1 MHGPG
6 FVANVQYGPRTGWH
20 SASIRLWRRAA
31 MESKSVTMELAP
43 DARLAPRSLADVPG
57 PRGWPLLGNLPQ
69 MTASRIHRDV
79 EDWARRYGPLFKLRF
94 GPLPVL
100 VVARHESVNAV
111 LRDRPDGFRRPRVT
125 ANVSDELG
133 GRPGL
138 FLAEGKAC
146 ATSAAWSWPVSPR
159 MRSRRIS
166 RRW

>member
-1 MHGPG
+1 
-6 FVANVQYGPRTGWH
+6 
-20 SASIRLWRRAA
+20 

-138 FLAEGKAC
+138 FLAEGKAWREGKLPD
-146 ATSAAWSWPVSPR
+146 ALQKARAHPQWSSLNPR
-159 MRSRRIS
+159 SKLNQAERQEQIERLSQVLGES
-166 RRW
+166 